1 MIASA
6 AISTIAASAAC
17 ECVSAIR
24 DNIVQD
30 HNSASD
36 LGKFPDCQCCEM
48 FALEEVAHARRSPYT
63 FLMRRSEFLRSLL
76 GAPLPLLAL
85 TFLMAGATVGFAA
98 PVDPWR
104 NRVWLIGLLLTGLPV
119 AWKTLR
125 GMLRGEFAADV
136 VAMLAIIGSLLLQ
149 QPLAGLVVVL
159 MQTGGEA
166 LDAYAVARASSAV
179 ESLEAD
185 APRTAHRLRDGVV
198 HDIDA
203 DAIVPGDELLVRP
216 GELVPCDGVVLS
228 GTSHID
234 TSRLTGEPVP
244 VRAAAGLRLSS
255 GSVNQEGALTIRA
268 ERASRDSQY
277 ARIVELVRSAQASKS
292 PLQRTADRWAV
303 WFTPLT
309 LGACLVAWLVS
320 HEWTRVLAVL
330 VVATPCPLILAAP
343 VAIIGGIN
351 RAARRAIIVRSGTAL
366 EALSRVTVAVFD
378 KTGTLTVGKPRVHEV
393 LIDADG
399 DARRV
404 LARAAAVE
412 QGSGHLLARV
422 IVAEAEARQLPVA
435 IATELLEA
443 PGRGVS
449 GRVDGALVAVGAH
462 GFVRDWCA
470 QAVPALVPRLDAL
483 DAGATGLRAYVA
495 TSDGELARVA
505 FADELRPELAPMFR
519 ALEALGIAESHLL
532 SGDKAANVAAVAQAV
547 GIRSHAGDLTAEDK
561 VQRVAALEA
570 AGKRV
575 LMVGDGTNDAPS
587 LSTATVGVALAGHG
601 GGVVAEAADVVL
613 LVDDPGRIPEAVAIA
628 RRALGIARQSI
639 GVGLG
644 LSLVGM
650 AFAATGML
658 TPVAGALIQEAID
671 VAVILNALRA
681 ARG

>member
-1 MIASA
+1 
-6 AISTIAASAAC
+6 
-17 ECVSAIR
+17 
-24 DNIVQD
+24 
-30 HNSASD
+30 
-36 LGKFPDCQCCEM
+36 
-48 FALEEVAHARRSPYT
+48 
-63 FLMRRSEFLRSLL
+63 MRRSDILRSLM
-76 GAPLPLLAL
+76 ASPLPLLAM
-85 TFLMAGATVGFAA
+85 TFLLAGATVGFAA

-104 NRVWLIGLLLTGLPV
+104 NRVWFIGLVLTGLPV

-136 VAMLAIIGSLLLQ
+136 VAMLAIIGSILLQ

-185 APRTAHRLRDGVV
+185 APRHAHRLHNGVV
-198 HDIDA
+198 QDIDA

-228 GTSHID
+228 GMSHVD

-244 VRAAAGLRLSS
+244 VRATAGLALSS
-255 GSVNQEGALTIRA
+255 GSVNQEGALTVRA
-268 ERASRDSQY
+268 VRASRDSQY

-309 LGACLVAWLVS
+309 LAACLVAWLVS

-351 RAARRAIIVRSGTAL
+351 RAAKRSIIVRNGAAL

-393 LIDADG
+393 VVEPG
-399 DARRV
+399 VDARRL

-422 IVAEAEARQLPVA
+422 IVAEAERQQVPVA
-435 IATELLEA
+435 IATDLLEA

-449 GRVDGALVAVGAH
+449 GQVDGVRVAVGAH
-462 GFVRDWCA
+462 GYVHEWCVRE
-470 QAVPALVPRLDAL
+470 VPALVPRLDAL
-483 DAGATGLRAYVA
+483 EAGATGLRAYVA
-495 TSDGELARVA
+495 TNDQELARVV

-519 ALEALGIAESHLL
+519 ALEALGIVELHLL
-532 SGDKAANVAAVAQAV
+532 SGDKAANVAAVAAAV
-547 GIRSHAGDLTAEDK
+547 GIHSHAGDLTAEDK
-561 VQRVAALEA
+561 VKRVAALEA
-570 AGKRV
+570 SGQRV

-587 LSTATVGVALAGHG
+587 LSTATVGAALAGHG

-613 LVDDPGRIPEAVAIA
+613 LVDDPGRIPEAVEIG
-628 RRALGIARQSI
+628 RRALMIARQSI
-639 GVGLG
+639 AVGLG

-650 AFAATGML
+650 GFAAVGLL

-681 ARG
+681 ARA